1 MKKQGTF
8 DTSLFD
14 GWSRELAY
22 LIGCTI
28 TDGCVE
34 SADYLSRGHV
44 YRHRTVSWQ
53 VADRDWLETLQR
65 VMSATRRIETC
76 ERRHGTYYRLRV
88 QGQEAVDA
96 FMRYGVMPRKS
107 MNKRV
112 PADLPDEHFYHFL
125 RGVIDGDGS
134 VMVRSGGKLNRPGYK
149 RLVVAISS
157 GSEAFLQD
165 LQERVFAD
173 GAIRYNSKPGHA
185 AYKIEF
191 DCGEADGLLRRV
203 YADSDMLRLERKY
216 RKWSGFC
223 ASGGERYLR
232 AVA

>member
-1 MKKQGTF
+1 MKKRGTF
-8 DTSLFD
+8 DSSLFD

-28 TDGCVE
+28 TDGCIE
-34 SADYLSRGHV
+34 YADYLSRGHV

-53 VADRDWLETLQR
+53 VVDRDWLETLRR
-65 VMSATRRIETC
+65 VMSATRKIETC

-134 VMVRSGGKLNRPGYK
+134 VMVRAGGKSNRDGYR
-149 RLVVAISS
+149 RLEVCIGS
-157 GSEAFLQD
+157 GSEQFLLDIQA
-165 LQERVFAD
+165 RAGGKV
-173 GAIRYNSKPGHA
+173 RYSGSPGHA
-185 AYKIEF
+185 CYRLEF
-191 DCGEADGLLRRV
+191 DCGEAGSLLRRV

-216 RKWSGFC
+216 RKWSDFC